1 MTENNSQIKKI
12 LYRAVHR
19 GCKETDFLLGDFFV
33 NNQHEI
39 NNFGE
44 QLCDN
49 FLNEDDMEIYDWIL
63 DKSAIPTKYQIII
76 KKIRDFHNI

>member
-39 NNFGE
+39 SNFGVE
-44 QLCDN
+44 LCDE
-49 FLNEDDMEIYDWIL
+49 FLNEDDMEIYDWVL
-63 DKSAIPTKYQIII
+63 DKLTIPTKYQIII
-76 KKIRDFHNI
+76 KKIRDFHKI